1 MSELFNL
8 LNLIIGLVLGIIIGG
23 LVVKFNDK
31 EVEKD
36 DKRKGKK

>member
-23 LVVKFNDK
+23 LAVKFNDK

-36 DKRKGKK
+36 DKRKVKK

>member
-23 LVVKFNDK
+23 LTVKFNDK

-36 DKRKGKK
+36 DKRKVKK